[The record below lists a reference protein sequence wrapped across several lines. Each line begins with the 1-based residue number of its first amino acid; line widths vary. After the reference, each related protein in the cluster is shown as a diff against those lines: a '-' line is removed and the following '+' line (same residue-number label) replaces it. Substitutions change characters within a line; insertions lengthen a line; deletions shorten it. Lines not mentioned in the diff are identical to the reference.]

1 MYNDLPRYDM
11 DTYSAVRDR
20 LLVLC
25 EIKRVSFHKLAMDS
39 GVPPSTIKN
48 ILYGKSKNPG
58 IVTIKML
65 CDGLDRKSVVEGK
78 SVA

>member
-1 MYNDLPRYDM
+1 M

-25 EIKRVSFHKLAMDS
+25 EIKRVSFHKLALDS

-58 IVTIKML
+58 IVTI
-65 CDGLDRKSVVEGK
+65 
-78 SVA
+78 

>member
-39 GVPPSTIKN
+39 GVPPSTIK
-48 ILYGKSKNPG
+48 IFCTEKAKTPALLPLKCFA
-58 IVTIKML
+58 T
-65 CDGLDRKSVVEGK
+65 GLEFL
-78 SVA
+78 